1 MPERRPVRC
10 KIPGVRSA
18 DKEFKPIWAG
28 SGLGVGFVSG
38 SCVGFGLGSGVGF
51 GSGSGMGFGS
61 GSSVG
66 FGSGPLDTG
75 VGSFGSGCSIL
86 GPNGFAGSSFSAMKG

>member
-1 MPERRPVRC
+1 
-10 KIPGVRSA
+10 
-18 DKEFKPIWAG
+18 
-28 SGLGVGFVSG
+28 
-38 SCVGFGLGSGVGF
+38 
-51 GSGSGMGFGS
+51 MGFGS